1 MPYIKQASKRDLAM
15 NQNYV
20 LSFSAIDKP
29 GIVEL
34 LSNTIS
40 KSGGNWLES
49 AMSHLAGR
57 FVGIVVID
65 VSAEQASA
73 LKEALNGLTAQGL
86 FISIETI
93 NSEDSGSEV
102 LRSIE
107 IELTGHDRPGIVS
120 EISTV
125 LAKHGANV
133 EDLTTELVSGSMSA
147 ELLFKADI
155 HASIGQETDI
165 DDLQEAIES
174 IADDLMVDI
183 IIE

>member
-1 MPYIKQASKRDLAM
+1 M
-15 NQNYV
+15 NTNFV
-20 LSFSAIDKP
+20 LSFSATDKP

-40 KSGGNWLES
+40 DAGGNWLES

-65 VSAEQASA
+65 VSTSKSSA
-73 LKEALNGLTAQGL
+73 LQTALNGLTAQGL
-86 FISIETI
+86 FISIEAI
-93 NSEDSGSEV
+93 NSDDIDSDV
-102 LRSIE
+102 LQSIE

-120 EISTV
+120 EISSV

-133 EDLTTELVSGSMSA
+133 EDLTSELVSGSMSA

-155 HASIGQETDI
+155 HASVTLGTDI

>member
-1 MPYIKQASKRDLAM
+1 M
-15 NQNYV
+15 NQSYV
-20 LSFSAIDKP
+20 LSFSAQDKL
-29 GIVEL
+29 GIVEM

-40 KSGGNWLES
+40 SAQGNWLES

-57 FVGIVVID
+57 FVGIVVIEISKD
-65 VSAEQASA
+65 NATALSDA
-73 LKEALNGLTAQGL
+73 LKDLESQGIM
-86 FISIETI
+86 ISFEV
-93 NSEDSGSEV
+93 NSEDETNI
-102 LRSIE
+102 LELQSIE

-120 EISTV
+120 EISSV
-125 LAKHGANV
+125 LAKHNANV

-155 HASIGQETDI
+155 HASVAAGADL

-183 IIE
+183 SID